1 MGLDKFDELDKELCH
16 SAVQNCKEI
25 RKAME
30 IILDRGLTAEE
41 NDNLRDYARALAI
54 YQVAQELGINV
65 GNELKKIK
73 YRRRNE
79 S

>member
-1 MGLDKFDELDKELCH
+1 MEQDKFDELDKELFH

-30 IILDRGLTAEE
+30 IILDRRLTEKE
-41 NDNLRDYARALAI
+41 SDKLRQYARALAV
-54 YQVAQELGINV
+54 YQVAQELGLNV
-65 GNELKKIK
+65 KEEIK
-73 YRRRNE
+73 NIRRRNE

>member
-1 MGLDKFDELDKELCH
+1 MEQDKFDELDKELFH

-30 IILDRGLTAEE
+30 IILDRRLTEKE
-41 NDNLRDYARALAI
+41 SDKLRQYARALAVH
-54 YQVAQELGINV
+54 QVAQELGLNV
-65 GNELKKIK
+65 KEELKNI
-73 YRRRNE
+73 RRRNE